1 MVVIFTVYYKKIQP
15 FFVLL
20 DEYGFKLFDSN

>member
-15 FFVLL
+15 IFVLL
-20 DEYGFKLFDSN
+20 DEDDFKLFDSN

>member
-20 DEYGFKLFDSN
+20 DEDGFKLFDSN